1 MNNEDN
7 YIWKIA
13 ISIIYKKSNDSIS
26 GLAMEIYQRH
36 RGDYIWV
43 RVCDKVSNKL
53 SCFLILP
60 HAEVSDLILLE
71 KWVVIVGKKN

>member
-13 ISIIYKKSNDSIS
+13 ISIIYKKSNSVS
-26 GLAMEIYQRH
+26 GLTMEIDQRH
-36 RGDYIWV
+36 RGDYTWV
-43 RVCDKVSNKL
+43 RVSDEVRNKP

-60 HAEVSDLILLE
+60 HSEVSDLILLE
-71 KWVVIVGKKN
+71 KWVVIVGKRT